1 MSAKLKIILS
11 IMGLT
16 VILIMATGFLSWKNF
31 ETSST
36 ISYKKQLGYKSQ
48 LIADTIGQK
57 INRYFDVLTLV
68 SNELSFTEDGQVD
81 TLRAVKT
88 LQSAMHSTNVINVY
102 FSLADGTSYSSKTN
116 GIIENFNA
124 KTKQREWFLKGMSG
138 QDKIITRPYLAT
150 TGDQVMSLAMPIYK
164 QGKIVGVV
172 ALNILVEDLSKFTQ
186 HLTTNNKIFVTRQ
199 DGFILAAQSS
209 SVVGKNIFNE
219 IPSFKNRDTSRE
231 ESFEYVYQ
239 NTEFL
244 ASAANIKELGW
255 SVWAWDKESSVN
267 QDSQD
272 NLTETLITSLTLLLI
287 CAGCVYYV
295 VEVLVYRPLGGEPS
309 EIEATVAK
317 VASGDFTAINQ
328 QQGKAIGINAAV
340 NDMVNELS
348 TTIDMIRSSS
358 NDLFKFAEGITT
370 AADSVNSSSASQMEQ
385 LEQTSTAMN
394 EMSVAVDEVAQNAH
408 RASEAAMQAAQEAQS
423 GNQTFDTVSISIVN
437 LSRGIEEV
445 SDVINTVGEKT
456 SSIGTVL
463 DVIKDI
469 ADQTNLLALNAAI
482 EAARAGEQG
491 RGFAVVAD
499 EVRNL
504 ANRTQQSTN
513 QIQEVIVS
521 LQHEANNSME
531 MMMTNREASD
541 LTMQNAKKA
550 QASLHEIS
558 NSITVIEDMNTQIA
572 TATEEQTLV
581 AGEINQSIV
590 DVNDKARE
598 THSLSASNQEK
609 ASELIALS
617 EKLTQAV
624 STFKL
629 NS

>member
-1 MSAKLKIILS
+1 MSAKLKIMLS

-16 VILIMATGFLSWKNF
+16 VMLIMTTSFLSWKNF
-31 ETSST
+31 EASST
-36 ISYKKQLGYKSQ
+36 IGYKKQLGYKSQ

-57 INRYFDVLTLV
+57 INRYFDILNVV
-68 SNELSFTEDGQVD
+68 SNELSFDERGQVD
-81 TLRAVKT
+81 ISRAITTLH
-88 LQSAMHSTNVINVY
+88 SAMSSTKVTNIY

-116 GIIENFNA
+116 GLIENFNA
-124 KTKQREWFLKGMSG
+124 KTKQREWFLKAMSG
-138 QDKIITRPYLAT
+138 EDKIITRPYLAS
-150 TGDQVMSLAMPIYK
+150 TGDQVMSLATPIYK
-164 QGKIVGVV
+164 QGKIVGVA
-172 ALNILVEDLSKFTQ
+172 ALNILVEDLTRFTEQ
-186 HLTTNNKIFVTRQ
+186 LTTNNKIFVTRE
-199 DGFILAAQSS
+199 DGFILAAQNASLI
-209 SVVGKNIFNE
+209 GRNIFNE
-219 IPSFKNRDTSRE
+219 IPAFANRDTTRE
-231 ESFEYVYQ
+231 ESFEYIYE

-244 ASAANIKELGW
+244 AAGAKINDLGW
-255 SVWAWDKESSVN
+255 SVWAWDKESNVN
-267 QDSQD
+267 QDSKD
-272 NLTETLITSLTLLLI
+272 NLTETLITSLTLLFI

-317 VASGDFTAINQ
+317 VASGDFTAIKQ

-348 TTIDMIRSSS
+348 TTIETIRNSS
-358 NDLFKFAEGITT
+358 NDLFTFAEGITN
-370 AADSVNSSSASQMEQ
+370 AADNVNASSASQMEQ

-423 GNQTFDTVSISIVN
+423 GNQTFDTVNHSIVS
-437 LSRGIEEV
+437 LSQGIQEV

-513 QIQEVIVS
+513 EIQEVITS
-521 LQHEANNSME
+521 LQHEANSSME
-531 MMMTNREASD
+531 MMQTNREASNV
-541 LTMQNAKKA
+541 TMENAKRA
-550 QASLHEIS
+550 QASLNEIS
-558 NSITVIEDMNTQIA
+558 SSITVIEDMNTQIA

-590 DVNDKARE
+590 DVNDKARQ

-624 STFKL
+624 SAFKL
-629 NS
+629 NR

>member
-16 VILIMATGFLSWKNF
+16 VILIMATSFLSWKNF

-186 HLTTNNKIFVTRQ
+186 HLTTNNKIFVTRE

-244 ASAANIKELGW
+244 ASAANIKDLGW

-531 MMMTNREASD
+531 MMLTNREASD

-629 NS
+629 NR

>member
-1 MSAKLKIILS
+1 MSAKLKIMLS

-16 VILIMATGFLSWKNF
+16 VMLIMTTSFLSWKNF
-31 ETSST
+31 EASST
-36 ISYKKQLGYKSQ
+36 IGYKKQLGYKSQ

-57 INRYFDVLTLV
+57 INRYFDILNVV
-68 SNELSFTEDGQVD
+68 SNELSFDERGQVD
-81 TLRAVKT
+81 ISRAITTLH
-88 LQSAMHSTNVINVY
+88 SAMSSTKVTNIY

-116 GIIENFNA
+116 GLIENFNA
-124 KTKQREWFLKGMSG
+124 KTKQREWFLKAMSG
-138 QDKIITRPYLAT
+138 EDKIITRPYLAS
-150 TGDQVMSLAMPIYK
+150 TGDQVMSLATPIYK
-164 QGKIVGVV
+164 QGKIVGVA
-172 ALNILVEDLSKFTQ
+172 ALNILVEDLTRFTEQ
-186 HLTTNNKIFVTRQ
+186 LTTNNKIFVTRE
-199 DGFILAAQSS
+199 DGFILAAQNASLI
-209 SVVGKNIFNE
+209 GRNIFNE
-219 IPSFKNRDTSRE
+219 IPAFANRDTTRE

-244 ASAANIKELGW
+244 AAGAKINDLGW
-255 SVWAWDKESSVN
+255 SVWAWDKETNVN
-267 QDSQD
+267 QDSKD

-317 VASGDFTAINQ
+317 VASGDFTAIKQ

-348 TTIDMIRSSS
+348 TTIETIRNSS
-358 NDLFKFAEGITT
+358 NDLFTFAEGITN
-370 AADSVNSSSASQMEQ
+370 AADNVNASSASQMEQ

-423 GNQTFDTVSISIVN
+423 GNQTFDTVNHSIVS
-437 LSRGIEEV
+437 LSQGIQEV

-513 QIQEVIVS
+513 EIQEVITS
-521 LQHEANNSME
+521 LQHEANSSME
-531 MMMTNREASD
+531 MMQMNREASNV
-541 LTMQNAKKA
+541 TMENAKQA
-550 QASLHEIS
+550 QASLNEIS
-558 NSITVIEDMNTQIA
+558 SSITIIEDMNTQIA

-590 DVNDKARE
+590 DVNDKARQ

-624 STFKL
+624 SAFKL
-629 NS
+629 NR

>member
-1 MSAKLKIILS
+1 MSAKLKIMLS

-16 VILIMATGFLSWKNF
+16 VMLIMTTSFLSWKNF
-31 ETSST
+31 EASST
-36 ISYKKQLGYKSQ
+36 IGYKKQLGYKSQ

-57 INRYFDVLTLV
+57 INRYFDILNVV
-68 SNELSFTEDGQVD
+68 SNELSFDERGQVD
-81 TLRAVKT
+81 ISRAITTLH
-88 LQSAMHSTNVINVY
+88 SAMSSTKVTNIY

-116 GIIENFNA
+116 GLIENFNA
-124 KTKQREWFLKGMSG
+124 KTKQREWFLKAMSG
-138 QDKIITRPYLAT
+138 EDKIITRPYLAS
-150 TGDQVMSLAMPIYK
+150 TGDQVMSLATPIYK
-164 QGKIVGVV
+164 QGKIVGVA
-172 ALNILVEDLSKFTQ
+172 ALNILVEDLTRFTKQ
-186 HLTTNNKIFVTRQ
+186 LTTNNKIFVTRE
-199 DGFILAAQSS
+199 DGFILAAQNASLI
-209 SVVGKNIFNE
+209 GRNIFNE
-219 IPSFKNRDTSRE
+219 IPAFANRDTTRE
-231 ESFEYVYQ
+231 ESFEYIYE

-244 ASAANIKELGW
+244 AAGAKINDLGW
-255 SVWAWDKESSVN
+255 SVWAWDKENNVN
-267 QDSQD
+267 QDSKD
-272 NLTETLITSLTLLLI
+272 NLTETLITSLTLLFI

-317 VASGDFTAINQ
+317 VASGDFTAIKQ
-328 QQGKAIGINAAV
+328 QQGKAMGINAAV

-348 TTIDMIRSSS
+348 TTIETIRNSS
-358 NDLFKFAEGITT
+358 NDLFTFAEGITN
-370 AADSVNSSSASQMEQ
+370 AADNVNASSASQMEQ

-423 GNQTFDTVSISIVN
+423 GNQTFDTVNHSIVS
-437 LSRGIEEV
+437 LSQGIQEV

-513 QIQEVIVS
+513 EIQEVITS
-521 LQHEANNSME
+521 LQHEANSSME
-531 MMMTNREASD
+531 MMQMNREASNV
-541 LTMQNAKKA
+541 TMENAKQA
-550 QASLHEIS
+550 QASLNEIS
-558 NSITVIEDMNTQIA
+558 SSITIIEDMNTQIA

-590 DVNDKARE
+590 DVNDKARQ

-629 NS
+629 NR

>member
-1 MSAKLKIILS
+1 M
-11 IMGLT
+11 
-16 VILIMATGFLSWKNF
+16 
-31 ETSST
+31 
-36 ISYKKQLGYKSQ
+36 
-48 LIADTIGQK
+48 
-57 INRYFDVLTLV
+57 
-68 SNELSFTEDGQVD
+68 
-81 TLRAVKT
+81 
-88 LQSAMHSTNVINVY
+88 
-102 FSLADGTSYSSKTN
+102 
-116 GIIENFNA
+116 
-124 KTKQREWFLKGMSG
+124 
-138 QDKIITRPYLAT
+138 
-150 TGDQVMSLAMPIYK
+150 
-164 QGKIVGVV
+164 
-172 ALNILVEDLSKFTQ
+172 
-186 HLTTNNKIFVTRQ
+186 
-199 DGFILAAQSS
+199 
-209 SVVGKNIFNE
+209 
-219 IPSFKNRDTSRE
+219 
-231 ESFEYVYQ
+231 
-239 NTEFL
+239 
-244 ASAANIKELGW
+244 
-255 SVWAWDKESSVN
+255 
-267 QDSQD
+267 
-272 NLTETLITSLTLLLI
+272 
-287 CAGCVYYV
+287 
-295 VEVLVYRPLGGEPS
+295 VYRPLGGEPS

-317 VASGDFTAINQ
+317 VASGDFTAIKQ

-348 TTIDMIRSSS
+348 TTIETIRNSS
-358 NDLFKFAEGITT
+358 NDLFTFAEGITN
-370 AADSVNSSSASQMEQ
+370 AADNVNASSASQMEQ

-423 GNQTFDTVSISIVN
+423 GNQTFDTVNHSIVS
-437 LSRGIEEV
+437 LSQGIQEV

-513 QIQEVIVS
+513 EIQEVITS
-521 LQHEANNSME
+521 LQHEANSSME
-531 MMMTNREASD
+531 MMQMNREASNV
-541 LTMQNAKKA
+541 TMENAKQA
-550 QASLHEIS
+550 QASLNEIS
-558 NSITVIEDMNTQIA
+558 SSITIIEDMNTQIA

-590 DVNDKARE
+590 DVNDKARQ

-629 NS
+629 NR

>member
-16 VILIMATGFLSWKNF
+16 VILIMATSFLSWKNF

-186 HLTTNNKIFVTRQ
+186 HLTTNNKIFVTRE

-244 ASAANIKELGW
+244 ASAANIKDLGW

-295 VEVLVYRPLGGEPS
+295 IEVLVYRPLGGEPS

-629 NS
+629 NR

>member
-1 MSAKLKIILS
+1 MSAKLKIMLS

-16 VILIMATGFLSWKNF
+16 VMLIMTTSFLSWKNF
-31 ETSST
+31 EASST
-36 ISYKKQLGYKSQ
+36 IGYKKQLGYKSQ

-57 INRYFDVLTLV
+57 INRYFDILNVV
-68 SNELSFTEDGQVD
+68 SNELSFDERGQVD
-81 TLRAVKT
+81 ISRAITTLH
-88 LQSAMHSTNVINVY
+88 SAMSSTKVTNIY

-116 GIIENFNA
+116 GLIENFNA
-124 KTKQREWFLKGMSG
+124 KTKQREWFLKAMSG
-138 QDKIITRPYLAT
+138 EDKIITRPYLAS
-150 TGDQVMSLAMPIYK
+150 TGDQVMSLATPIYK
-164 QGKIVGVV
+164 QGKIVGVA
-172 ALNILVEDLSKFTQ
+172 ALNILVEDLTRFTEQ
-186 HLTTNNKIFVTRQ
+186 LTTNNKIFVTRE
-199 DGFILAAQSS
+199 DGFILAAQNASLI
-209 SVVGKNIFNE
+209 GRNIFNE
-219 IPSFKNRDTSRE
+219 IPAFANRDTTRE
-231 ESFEYVYQ
+231 ESFEYIYE

-244 ASAANIKELGW
+244 AAGAKINDLGW
-255 SVWAWDKESSVN
+255 SVWAWDKECNVN
-267 QDSQD
+267 QDSKD
-272 NLTETLITSLTLLLI
+272 NLTETLITSLTLLFI

-317 VASGDFTAINQ
+317 VASGDFTAIKQ

-348 TTIDMIRSSS
+348 TTIETIRNSS
-358 NDLFKFAEGITT
+358 NDLFTFAEGITN
-370 AADSVNSSSASQMEQ
+370 AADNVNASSASQMEQ

-423 GNQTFDTVSISIVN
+423 GNQTFDTVNHSIVS
-437 LSRGIEEV
+437 LSQGIQEV

-513 QIQEVIVS
+513 EIQEVITS
-521 LQHEANNSME
+521 LQHEANSSME
-531 MMMTNREASD
+531 MMQMNREASNV
-541 LTMQNAKKA
+541 TMENAKQA
-550 QASLHEIS
+550 QASLNEIS
-558 NSITVIEDMNTQIA
+558 SSITIIEDMNTQIA

-590 DVNDKARE
+590 DVNDKARQ

-629 NS
+629 NR

>member
-1 MSAKLKIILS
+1 MSAKLKIMLS

-16 VILIMATGFLSWKNF
+16 VMLIMTTSFLSWKNF

-36 ISYKKQLGYKSQ
+36 IGYKKQLGYKSQ

-57 INRYFDVLTLV
+57 INRYFDILNVV
-68 SNELSFTEDGQVD
+68 SNELSFDERGQVD
-81 TLRAVKT
+81 TSRAITT
-88 LQSAMHSTNVINVY
+88 LHSAMSSTKVTNIY

-116 GIIENFNA
+116 GLIENFNA
-124 KTKQREWFLKGMSG
+124 KTKQREWFLKAMSG
-138 QDKIITRPYLAT
+138 EDKIITRPYLAS
-150 TGDQVMSLAMPIYK
+150 TGDQVMSLATPIYK
-164 QGKIVGVV
+164 QGKVVGVA
-172 ALNILVEDLSKFTQ
+172 ALNILVEDLTRFTEQ
-186 HLTTNNKIFVTRQ
+186 LTTNNKIFVTRE
-199 DGFILAAQSS
+199 DGFILAAQNASLI
-209 SVVGKNIFNE
+209 GRNIFNE
-219 IPSFKNRDTSRE
+219 IPAFANRDTTRE
-231 ESFEYVYQ
+231 ESFEYIYE

-244 ASAANIKELGW
+244 AAGAKINDLGW
-255 SVWAWDKESSVN
+255 SVWAWDKENNVN
-267 QDSQD
+267 QDSKD
-272 NLTETLITSLTLLLI
+272 NLTETLITSLTLLFI

-317 VASGDFTAINQ
+317 VASGDFTAIKQ

-348 TTIDMIRSSS
+348 TTIETIRNSS
-358 NDLFKFAEGITT
+358 NDLFTFAEGITN
-370 AADSVNSSSASQMEQ
+370 AADNVNASSASQMEQ

-423 GNQTFDTVSISIVN
+423 GNQTFDTVNHSIVS
-437 LSRGIEEV
+437 LSQGIQEV

-513 QIQEVIVS
+513 EIQEVITS
-521 LQHEANNSME
+521 LQHEANSSME
-531 MMMTNREASD
+531 MMQMNREASNV
-541 LTMQNAKKA
+541 TMENAKQA
-550 QASLHEIS
+550 QASLNEIS
-558 NSITVIEDMNTQIA
+558 SSITIIEDMNTQIA

-590 DVNDKARE
+590 DVNDKARQ

-624 STFKL
+624 SIFKL
-629 NS
+629 NR

>member
-1 MSAKLKIILS
+1 
-11 IMGLT
+11 
-16 VILIMATGFLSWKNF
+16 
-31 ETSST
+31 
-36 ISYKKQLGYKSQ
+36 
-48 LIADTIGQK
+48 
-57 INRYFDVLTLV
+57 
-68 SNELSFTEDGQVD
+68 
-81 TLRAVKT
+81 
-88 LQSAMHSTNVINVY
+88 
-102 FSLADGTSYSSKTN
+102 
-116 GIIENFNA
+116 
-124 KTKQREWFLKGMSG
+124 
-138 QDKIITRPYLAT
+138 
-150 TGDQVMSLAMPIYK
+150 
-164 QGKIVGVV
+164 
-172 ALNILVEDLSKFTQ
+172 
-186 HLTTNNKIFVTRQ
+186 
-199 DGFILAAQSS
+199 
-209 SVVGKNIFNE
+209 
-219 IPSFKNRDTSRE
+219 
-231 ESFEYVYQ
+231 
-239 NTEFL
+239 
-244 ASAANIKELGW
+244 
-255 SVWAWDKESSVN
+255 
-267 QDSQD
+267 
-272 NLTETLITSLTLLLI
+272 
-287 CAGCVYYV
+287 VYYV

-317 VASGDFTAINQ
+317 VASGDFTAIKQ

-348 TTIDMIRSSS
+348 TTIETIRNSS
-358 NDLFKFAEGITT
+358 NDLFTFAEGITN
-370 AADSVNSSSASQMEQ
+370 AADNVNASSASQMEQ

-423 GNQTFDTVSISIVN
+423 GNQTFDTVNHSIVS
-437 LSRGIEEV
+437 LSQGIQEV

-513 QIQEVIVS
+513 EIQEVITS
-521 LQHEANNSME
+521 LQHEANSSME
-531 MMMTNREASD
+531 MMQMNREASNV
-541 LTMQNAKKA
+541 TMENAKQA
-550 QASLHEIS
+550 QASLNEIS
-558 NSITVIEDMNTQIA
+558 SSITIIEDMNTQIA

-590 DVNDKARE
+590 DVNDKARQ

-629 NS
+629 NR

>member
-16 VILIMATGFLSWKNF
+16 VMLIMTTSFLSWKNF
-31 ETSST
+31 EASST
-36 ISYKKQLGYKSQ
+36 IGYKKQLGYKSQ

-57 INRYFDVLTLV
+57 INRYFDILNVV
-68 SNELSFTEDGQVD
+68 SNELSFDERGQVD
-81 TLRAVKT
+81 ISRAITTLH
-88 LQSAMHSTNVINVY
+88 SAMSSTKVTNIY

-116 GIIENFNA
+116 GQIENFNA
-124 KTKQREWFLKGMSG
+124 KTKQREWFLKAMSG
-138 QDKIITRPYLAT
+138 EDKIITRPYLAS
-150 TGDQVMSLAMPIYK
+150 TGDQVMSLATPIYK
-164 QGKIVGVV
+164 QGKIVGVA
-172 ALNILVEDLSKFTQ
+172 ALNILVEDLTRFTEQ
-186 HLTTNNKIFVTRQ
+186 LTTNNKIFVTRE
-199 DGFILAAQSS
+199 DGFILAAQNASLI
-209 SVVGKNIFNE
+209 GRNIFNE
-219 IPSFKNRDTSRE
+219 IPAFANRDTTRE
-231 ESFEYVYQ
+231 ESFEYIFE

-244 ASAANIKELGW
+244 AAGAKINDLGW
-255 SVWAWDKESSVN
+255 SVWAWDKENNVN
-267 QDSQD
+267 QDSKD
-272 NLTETLITSLTLLLI
+272 NLTETLITSLTLLFI

-317 VASGDFTAINQ
+317 VASGDFTAIKQ

-348 TTIDMIRSSS
+348 TTIETIRNSS
-358 NDLFKFAEGITT
+358 NDLFTFAEGITN
-370 AADSVNSSSASQMEQ
+370 AADNVNASSASQMEQ

-423 GNQTFDTVSISIVN
+423 GNQTFDTVNHSIVS
-437 LSRGIEEV
+437 LSQGIQEV

-513 QIQEVIVS
+513 EIQEVITS
-521 LQHEANNSME
+521 LQHEANSSME
-531 MMMTNREASD
+531 MMQMNREASNV
-541 LTMQNAKKA
+541 TMENAKQA
-550 QASLHEIS
+550 QASLNEIS
-558 NSITVIEDMNTQIA
+558 SSITIIEDMNTQIA

-590 DVNDKARE
+590 DVNDKARQ

-624 STFKL
+624 SIFKL
-629 NS
+629 NR

>member
-1 MSAKLKIILS
+1 MSAKLKIMLS

-16 VILIMATGFLSWKNF
+16 VMLIMTTSFLSWKNF
-31 ETSST
+31 EASST
-36 ISYKKQLGYKSQ
+36 IGYKKQLGYKSQ

-57 INRYFDVLTLV
+57 INRYFDILNVV
-68 SNELSFTEDGQVD
+68 SNELSFDERGQVD
-81 TLRAVKT
+81 ISRAITTLH
-88 LQSAMHSTNVINVY
+88 SAMSSTKVTNIY

-116 GIIENFNA
+116 GLIENFNA
-124 KTKQREWFLKGMSG
+124 KTKQREWFLKAMSG
-138 QDKIITRPYLAT
+138 EDKIITRPYLAS
-150 TGDQVMSLAMPIYK
+150 TGDQVMSLATPIYK
-164 QGKIVGVV
+164 QGKIVGVA
-172 ALNILVEDLSKFTQ
+172 ALNILVEDLTRFTEQ
-186 HLTTNNKIFVTRQ
+186 LTTNNKIFVTRE
-199 DGFILAAQSS
+199 DGFILAAQNASLI
-209 SVVGKNIFNE
+209 GRNIFNE
-219 IPSFKNRDTSRE
+219 IPAFANRDTTRE
-231 ESFEYVYQ
+231 ESFEYIYE

-244 ASAANIKELGW
+244 AAGAKINDLGW
-255 SVWAWDKESSVN
+255 SVWAWDKESNVN
-267 QDSQD
+267 QDSND
-272 NLTETLITSLTLLLI
+272 NLQETLFTSLLLLLI

-317 VASGDFTAINQ
+317 VASGDFTAIKQ
-328 QQGKAIGINAAV
+328 QQGKAIGINSAV

-348 TTIDMIRSSS
+348 TTIETIRNSS
-358 NDLFKFAEGITT
+358 NDLFTFAEGITN
-370 AADSVNSSSASQMEQ
+370 AADNVNASSASQMEQ

-423 GNQTFDTVSISIVN
+423 GNQTFDTVNHSIVS
-437 LSRGIEEV
+437 LSQGIQEV

-513 QIQEVIVS
+513 EIQEVITS
-521 LQHEANNSME
+521 LQHEANSSME
-531 MMMTNREASD
+531 MMQMNREASNV
-541 LTMQNAKKA
+541 TMENAKQA
-550 QASLHEIS
+550 QASLNEIS
-558 NSITVIEDMNTQIA
+558 SSITIIEDMNTQIA

-590 DVNDKARE
+590 DVNDKARQ

-629 NS
+629 NR

>member
-16 VILIMATGFLSWKNF
+16 VMLIMTTSFFSWKNF
-31 ETSST
+31 ENSST
-36 ISYKKQLGYKSQ
+36 VSYKKQLGYKSQ
-48 LIADTIGQK
+48 LIADTIEQK
-57 INRYFDVLTLV
+57 INRYFDVLELV
-68 SNELSFTEDGQVD
+68 SNELPFKENGEVD
-81 TLRAVKT
+81 ASSAIKI
-88 LQSAMHSTNVINVY
+88 LQHALKVTNSINVY
-102 FSLADGTSYSSKTN
+102 FAVEDGTSYSATTN
-116 GIIENFNA
+116 GMIKNFNA
-124 KTKQREWFLKGMSG
+124 KTKQREWFLEGMSG
-138 QDKIITRPYLAT
+138 KDKTITRPYTST
-150 TGDQVMSLAMPIYK
+150 TGGQVMSLAKPIYK
-164 QGKIVGVV
+164 HGKIVGVV
-172 ALNILVEDLSKFTQ
+172 SLNVSVEELSKFTKQ
-186 HLTTNNKIFVTRQ
+186 LTKNNKIFVARE
-199 DGFILAAQSS
+199 DGFILGAQNSS
-209 SVVGKNIFNE
+209 LIGKNIFNE
-219 IPSFKNRDTSRE
+219 IPAFRNSDTSKE

-244 ASAANIKELGW
+244 ASGAKISDLGW
-255 SVWAWDKESSVN
+255 SVWAWDKESNVN
-267 QDSQD
+267 QDSND
-272 NLTETLITSLTLLLI
+272 NLTETLITSFILLLI

-295 VEVLVYRPLGGEPS
+295 VEVLVYRPIGGEPS

-317 VASGDFTAINQ
+317 VASGDFTAIKQ
-328 QQGKAIGINAAV
+328 KQGNVVGINAAV
-340 NDMVNELS
+340 TDMVTELSATIETIRNSSNELF
-348 TTIDMIRSSS
+348 T
-358 NDLFKFAEGITT
+358 FAEGITNT
-370 AADSVNSSSASQMEQ
+370 ADSVSASSSSQMEQ

-408 RASEAAMQAAQEAQS
+408 RASEAAMQAAQETQS
-423 GNQTFDTVSISIVN
+423 GNQTFDTVNHSIVN
-437 LSRGIEEV
+437 LSQGIQEV

-513 QIQEVIVS
+513 EIQDVITS
-521 LQHEANNSME
+521 LQQEANSSME
-531 MMMTNREASD
+531 MMQTNREASD
-541 LTMQNAKKA
+541 ITMENAKRA
-550 QASLHEIS
+550 QASLNEIS
-558 NSITVIEDMNTQIA
+558 NSITIIEDMNTQIA

-598 THSLSASNQEK
+598 THSLSSSNQEK
-609 ASELIALS
+609 AAELIALS
-617 EKLTQAV
+617 EKLTKAV

>member
-1 MSAKLKIILS
+1 MSAKLKIMLS

-16 VILIMATGFLSWKNF
+16 VMLIMTTSFLSWKNF
-31 ETSST
+31 EASST
-36 ISYKKQLGYKSQ
+36 KGYKKQLGYKSQ

-57 INRYFDVLTLV
+57 INRYFDILNVV
-68 SNELSFTEDGQVD
+68 SNELSFDERGQVD
-81 TLRAVKT
+81 ISRAITTLH
-88 LQSAMHSTNVINVY
+88 SAMSSTKVTNIY

-116 GIIENFNA
+116 GLIKNFNA
-124 KTKQREWFLKGMSG
+124 KTKQREWFLKAMSG
-138 QDKIITRPYLAT
+138 EDKIITRPYLAS
-150 TGDQVMSLAMPIYK
+150 TGDQVMSLATPIYK
-164 QGKIVGVV
+164 QGKIVGVA
-172 ALNILVEDLSKFTQ
+172 ALNILVEDLTRFTEQ
-186 HLTTNNKIFVTRQ
+186 LTTNNKIFVTRE
-199 DGFILAAQSS
+199 DGFILAAQNASLI
-209 SVVGKNIFNE
+209 GRNIFNE
-219 IPSFKNRDTSRE
+219 IPAYGDSDTTRE
-231 ESFEYVYQ
+231 ESFEYIYK

-244 ASAANIKELGW
+244 AAGAKINDLGW
-255 SVWAWDKESSVN
+255 GVWAWDKESNVN
-267 QDSQD
+267 QDSKD
-272 NLTETLITSLTLLLI
+272 NLTETLITSVTLLFI

-317 VASGDFTAINQ
+317 VASGDFTAIKQ

-348 TTIDMIRSSS
+348 TTIETIRNSS
-358 NDLFKFAEGITT
+358 NDLFTFAEGITN
-370 AADSVNSSSASQMEQ
+370 AADNVNASSASQMEQ

-423 GNQTFDTVSISIVN
+423 GNQTFDTVNHSIVS
-437 LSRGIEEV
+437 LSQGIQEV

-513 QIQEVIVS
+513 EIQEVITS
-521 LQHEANNSME
+521 LQHEANSSME
-531 MMMTNREASD
+531 MMQMNREASNV
-541 LTMQNAKKA
+541 TMENAKQA
-550 QASLHEIS
+550 QASLNEIS
-558 NSITVIEDMNTQIA
+558 SSITIIEDMNTQIA

-590 DVNDKARE
+590 DVNDKARQ

-629 NS
+629 NR

>member
-1 MSAKLKIILS
+1 MSAKLKIMLS

-16 VILIMATGFLSWKNF
+16 VMLIMTTSFLSWKNF

-36 ISYKKQLGYKSQ
+36 IGYKKQLGYKSQ

-57 INRYFDVLTLV
+57 INRYFDILNVV
-68 SNELSFTEDGQVD
+68 SNELSFDERGQVD
-81 TLRAVKT
+81 TSRAITT
-88 LQSAMHSTNVINVY
+88 LHSAMSSTKVTNIY

-116 GIIENFNA
+116 GLIENFNA
-124 KTKQREWFLKGMSG
+124 KTKQREWFLKAMSG
-138 QDKIITRPYLAT
+138 EDKIITRPYLAS
-150 TGDQVMSLAMPIYK
+150 TGDQVMSLATPIYK
-164 QGKIVGVV
+164 QGKIVGVA
-172 ALNILVEDLSKFTQ
+172 ALNILVEDLTRFTEQ
-186 HLTTNNKIFVTRQ
+186 LTTNNKIFVTRE
-199 DGFILAAQSS
+199 DGFILAAQNASLI
-209 SVVGKNIFNE
+209 GRNIFNE
-219 IPSFKNRDTSRE
+219 IPAFANRDTTRE
-231 ESFEYVYQ
+231 ESFEYIYE

-244 ASAANIKELGW
+244 AAGAKINDLGW
-255 SVWAWDKESSVN
+255 SVWAWDKESNVN
-267 QDSQD
+267 QDSKD
-272 NLTETLITSLTLLLI
+272 NLTETLITSLTLLFI

-317 VASGDFTAINQ
+317 VASGDFTAIKQ

-348 TTIDMIRSSS
+348 TTIETIRNSS
-358 NDLFKFAEGITT
+358 NDLFTFAEGITN
-370 AADSVNSSSASQMEQ
+370 AADNVNASSASQMEQ

-423 GNQTFDTVSISIVN
+423 GNQTFDTVNHSIVS
-437 LSRGIEEV
+437 LSQGIQEV

-513 QIQEVIVS
+513 EIQEVITS
-521 LQHEANNSME
+521 LQHEANSSME
-531 MMMTNREASD
+531 MMQMNRDASNV
-541 LTMQNAKKA
+541 TMENAKQA
-550 QASLHEIS
+550 QASLNEIS
-558 NSITVIEDMNTQIA
+558 SSITIIEDMNTQIA

-590 DVNDKARE
+590 DVNDKARQ

-629 NS
+629 NR

>member
-1 MSAKLKIILS
+1 MSAKLKIMLS

-16 VILIMATGFLSWKNF
+16 VMLIMTTSFLSWKNF

-36 ISYKKQLGYKSQ
+36 VSYKKQLGYKSQ

-57 INRYFDVLTLV
+57 INRYFDILNVV
-68 SNELSFTEDGQVD
+68 SNELSFDERGQVD
-81 TLRAVKT
+81 TSRAITT
-88 LQSAMHSTNVINVY
+88 LHSAMSSTKVTNIY

-124 KTKQREWFLKGMSG
+124 KTKQREWFLKAMSG
-138 QDKIITRPYLAT
+138 EDKIITRPYLAS
-150 TGDQVMSLAMPIYK
+150 TGDQVMSLATPIYK

-172 ALNILVEDLSKFTQ
+172 ALNILVEDLTRFTE
-186 HLTTNNKIFVTRQ
+186 HLTTNNKIFVTRE
-199 DGFILAAQSS
+199 DGFILAAQNASLI
-209 SVVGKNIFNE
+209 GRNIFNE
-219 IPSFKNRDTSRE
+219 IPAFANRDTTRE

-244 ASAANIKELGW
+244 AAGAKINDLGW
-255 SVWAWDKESSVN
+255 SVWAWDKETTVN
-267 QDSQD
+267 QDSKD
-272 NLTETLITSLTLLLI
+272 NLTQTLITSLTLLLI

-317 VASGDFTAINQ
+317 VASGDFTAIKQ

-348 TTIDMIRSSS
+348 TTIETIRNSS
-358 NDLFKFAEGITT
+358 NDLFIFAEGITN
-370 AADSVNSSSASQMEQ
+370 AADSVNASSASQMEQ

-423 GNQTFDTVSISIVN
+423 GNQTFDTVNHSIVS
-437 LSRGIEEV
+437 LSQGIQEV

-513 QIQEVIVS
+513 EIQEVITS
-521 LQHEANNSME
+521 LQHEANSSME
-531 MMMTNREASD
+531 MMQMNREASNV
-541 LTMQNAKKA
+541 TMENAKQA
-550 QASLHEIS
+550 QASLNEIS
-558 NSITVIEDMNTQIA
+558 SSITIIEDMNTQIA

-598 THSLSASNQEK
+598 THNLSASNQEK

-629 NS
+629 NR

>member
-16 VILIMATGFLSWKNF
+16 VILIMATSFLSWKNF

-186 HLTTNNKIFVTRQ
+186 HLTTNNKIFVTRE

-244 ASAANIKELGW
+244 ASAANIKDLGW

-531 MMMTNREASD
+531 MMLTNREASD

>member
-1 MSAKLKIILS
+1 MSAKLKIMLS

-16 VILIMATGFLSWKNF
+16 VMLIMTTSFLSWKNF
-31 ETSST
+31 EASST
-36 ISYKKQLGYKSQ
+36 IGYKKQLGYKSQ

-57 INRYFDVLTLV
+57 INRYFDILNVV
-68 SNELSFTEDGQVD
+68 SNELSFDERGQVD
-81 TLRAVKT
+81 ISRAITTLH
-88 LQSAMHSTNVINVY
+88 SAMSSTKVTNIY

-116 GIIENFNA
+116 GLIENFNA
-124 KTKQREWFLKGMSG
+124 KTKQREWFLKAMSG
-138 QDKIITRPYLAT
+138 EDKIITRPYLAS
-150 TGDQVMSLAMPIYK
+150 TGDQVMSLATPIYK
-164 QGKIVGVV
+164 QGKIVGVA
-172 ALNILVEDLSKFTQ
+172 ALNILVEDLTRFTEQ
-186 HLTTNNKIFVTRQ
+186 LTTNNKIFVTRE
-199 DGFILAAQSS
+199 DGFILAAQNASLI
-209 SVVGKNIFNE
+209 GRNIFNE
-219 IPSFKNRDTSRE
+219 IPAFANRDTTRE
-231 ESFEYVYQ
+231 ESFEYIYE

-244 ASAANIKELGW
+244 AAGAKINDLGW
-255 SVWAWDKESSVN
+255 SVWAWDKESNVN
-267 QDSQD
+267 QDSKD
-272 NLTETLITSLTLLLI
+272 NLTETLITSLTLLFI

-317 VASGDFTAINQ
+317 VASGDFTAIKQ

-348 TTIDMIRSSS
+348 TTIETIRNSS
-358 NDLFKFAEGITT
+358 NDLFTFAEGITN
-370 AADSVNSSSASQMEQ
+370 AADNVNASSASQMEQ

-423 GNQTFDTVSISIVN
+423 GNQTFDTVNHSIVS
-437 LSRGIEEV
+437 LSQGIQEV

-513 QIQEVIVS
+513 EIQEVITS
-521 LQHEANNSME
+521 LQHEANSSME
-531 MMMTNREASD
+531 MMQMNREASNV
-541 LTMQNAKKA
+541 TMENAKQA
-550 QASLHEIS
+550 QASLNEIS
-558 NSITVIEDMNTQIA
+558 SSITIIEDMNTQIA

-581 AGEINQSIV
+581 TGEINQSIV
-590 DVNDKARE
+590 DVNDKARQ

-629 NS
+629 NR

>member
-16 VILIMATGFLSWKNF
+16 VILIMATSFLSWKNF

-186 HLTTNNKIFVTRQ
+186 HLTTNNKIFVTRE

-244 ASAANIKELGW
+244 ASAANIKDLGW

-469 ADQTNLLALNAAI
+469 TDQTNLLALNAAI

>member
-1 MSAKLKIILS
+1 
-11 IMGLT
+11 
-16 VILIMATGFLSWKNF
+16 
-31 ETSST
+31 
-36 ISYKKQLGYKSQ
+36 
-48 LIADTIGQK
+48 
-57 INRYFDVLTLV
+57 
-68 SNELSFTEDGQVD
+68 
-81 TLRAVKT
+81 
-88 LQSAMHSTNVINVY
+88 
-102 FSLADGTSYSSKTN
+102 
-116 GIIENFNA
+116 
-124 KTKQREWFLKGMSG
+124 MSG
-138 QDKIITRPYLAT
+138 QEKIITRPYQAT
-150 TGDQVMSLAMPIYK
+150 TGDQVMSLATPIYK

-172 ALNILVEDLSKFTQ
+172 ALNILVEELSKFTEQ
-186 HLTTNNKIFVTRQ
+186 LTMHNKVFVTRE
-199 DGFILAAQSS
+199 DGFILGAQNASLI
-209 SVVGKNIFNE
+209 GKNIFNE
-219 IPSFKNRDTSRE
+219 IPAFKNSDTSKE
-231 ESFEYVYQ
+231 ESFEYSYK
-239 NTEFL
+239 NIEFL
-244 ASAANIKELGW
+244 ASGAKINDLGW
-255 SVWAWDKESSVN
+255 SVWAWDRESNVN
-267 QDSQD
+267 QDSND
-272 NLTETLITSLTLLLI
+272 NLQETLFTSLLLLLI

-295 VEVLVYRPLGGEPS
+295 VEVLVYRPIGGEPS

-317 VASGDFTAINQ
+317 VASGDFTAIKQ
-328 QQGKAIGINAAV
+328 EQSKAIGINAAV

-348 TTIDMIRSSS
+348 TTIETIRNSS
-358 NDLFKFAEGITT
+358 NDLFTFAEGITN
-370 AADSVNSSSASQMEQ
+370 AADSVNSSSTSQMEQ

-423 GNQTFDTVSISIVN
+423 SNQTFDTVNHSIVS
-437 LSRGIEEV
+437 LSQGIQEV
-445 SDVINTVGEKT
+445 SDVINNVGEKT
-456 SSIGTVL
+456 SSIGSVL

-513 QIQEVIVS
+513 EIQEVITS
-521 LQHEANNSME
+521 LQHEANSSME
-531 MMMTNREASD
+531 MMQMNREASNV
-541 LTMQNAKKA
+541 TMENAKRA
-550 QASLHEIS
+550 QASLNEIS
-558 NSITVIEDMNTQIA
+558 SSITVIEDMNTQIA

-598 THSLSASNQEK
+598 TQNLSASNQEK

-629 NS
+629 NR

>member
-1 MSAKLKIILS
+1 MSAKIKIMLS

-16 VILIMATGFLSWKNF
+16 VMLIMTTSFLSWKNF

-36 ISYKKQLGYKSQ
+36 IGYKKQLGYKSQ

-57 INRYFDVLTLV
+57 INRYFDILNVV
-68 SNELSFTEDGQVD
+68 SNELSFDERGQVD
-81 TLRAVKT
+81 TSRAITT
-88 LQSAMHSTNVINVY
+88 LHSAMSSTKVTNIY

-116 GIIENFNA
+116 GLIENFNA
-124 KTKQREWFLKGMSG
+124 KTKQREWFLKAMSG
-138 QDKIITRPYLAT
+138 EDKIITRPYLAS
-150 TGDQVMSLAMPIYK
+150 TGDQVMSLATPIYK
-164 QGKIVGVV
+164 QGKIVGVA
-172 ALNILVEDLSKFTQ
+172 ALNILVEDLTRFTEQ
-186 HLTTNNKIFVTRQ
+186 LTTNNKIFVTRE
-199 DGFILAAQSS
+199 DGFILAAQNASLI
-209 SVVGKNIFNE
+209 GRNIFNE
-219 IPSFKNRDTSRE
+219 IPAFANRDTTRE
-231 ESFEYVYQ
+231 ESFEYIYE

-244 ASAANIKELGW
+244 AAGAKINDLGW
-255 SVWAWDKESSVN
+255 SVWAWDKENNVN
-267 QDSQD
+267 QDSKD
-272 NLTETLITSLTLLLI
+272 NLTETLITSLTLLFI

-317 VASGDFTAINQ
+317 VASGDFTAIKQ

-348 TTIDMIRSSS
+348 TTIETIRNSS
-358 NDLFKFAEGITT
+358 NDLFTFAEGITN
-370 AADSVNSSSASQMEQ
+370 AADNVNASSASQMEQ

-423 GNQTFDTVSISIVN
+423 GNQTFDTVNHSIVS
-437 LSRGIEEV
+437 LSQGIQEV

-513 QIQEVIVS
+513 EIQEVITS
-521 LQHEANNSME
+521 LQHEANSSME
-531 MMMTNREASD
+531 MMQMNREASNV
-541 LTMQNAKKA
+541 TMENAKQA
-550 QASLHEIS
+550 QASLNEIS
-558 NSITVIEDMNTQIA
+558 SSITIIEDMNTQIA

-590 DVNDKARE
+590 DVNDKARQ

-629 NS
+629 NR

>member
-1 MSAKLKIILS
+1 
-11 IMGLT
+11 
-16 VILIMATGFLSWKNF
+16 
-31 ETSST
+31 
-36 ISYKKQLGYKSQ
+36 
-48 LIADTIGQK
+48 
-57 INRYFDVLTLV
+57 
-68 SNELSFTEDGQVD
+68 
-81 TLRAVKT
+81 
-88 LQSAMHSTNVINVY
+88 
-102 FSLADGTSYSSKTN
+102 
-116 GIIENFNA
+116 
-124 KTKQREWFLKGMSG
+124 
-138 QDKIITRPYLAT
+138 
-150 TGDQVMSLAMPIYK
+150 
-164 QGKIVGVV
+164 
-172 ALNILVEDLSKFTQ
+172 
-186 HLTTNNKIFVTRQ
+186 
-199 DGFILAAQSS
+199 FILAAQNASLI
-209 SVVGKNIFNE
+209 GRNIFNE
-219 IPSFKNRDTSRE
+219 IPAFANRDTTRE

-244 ASAANIKELGW
+244 AAGAKINDLGW
-255 SVWAWDKESSVN
+255 SVWAWDKETTVN
-267 QDSQD
+267 QDSKD
-272 NLTETLITSLTLLLI
+272 NLTQTLITSLTLLLI

-317 VASGDFTAINQ
+317 VASGDFTAIKQ

-348 TTIDMIRSSS
+348 TTIETIRNSS
-358 NDLFKFAEGITT
+358 NDLFIFAEGITN
-370 AADSVNSSSASQMEQ
+370 AADSVNASSASQMEQ

-423 GNQTFDTVSISIVN
+423 GNQTFDTVNHSIVS
-437 LSRGIEEV
+437 LSQGIQEV

-513 QIQEVIVS
+513 EIQEVITS
-521 LQHEANNSME
+521 LQHEANSSME
-531 MMMTNREASD
+531 MMQMNREASNV
-541 LTMQNAKKA
+541 TMENAKQA
-550 QASLHEIS
+550 QASLNEIS
-558 NSITVIEDMNTQIA
+558 SSITIIEDMNTQIA

-598 THSLSASNQEK
+598 THNLSASNQEK

-629 NS
+629 NR

>member
-1 MSAKLKIILS
+1 MSAKIKIMLS

-16 VILIMATGFLSWKNF
+16 VMLIMTTSFLSWKNF

-48 LIADTIGQK
+48 LIADTIGQN

-81 TLRAVKT
+81 TSRAIKT
-88 LQSAMHSTNVINVY
+88 LHNALNITKSVNVY
-102 FSLADGTSYSSKTN
+102 FAVADGTSYSSATN

-150 TGDQVMSLAMPIYK
+150 TGDQVMSLAIPIHK

-172 ALNILVEDLSKFTQ
+172 ALNILVEDLSKFTEQ
-186 HLTTNNKIFVTRQ
+186 LTMNNKIFVTRE
-199 DGFILAAQSS
+199 DGFILGAQNASL
-209 SVVGKNIFNE
+209 VGKNIFNE
-219 IPSFKNRDTSRE
+219 IPAFKNSDTSKE
-231 ESFEYVYQ
+231 ESFEYNYK
-239 NTEFL
+239 NTKFL
-244 ASAANIKELGW
+244 ASGANINDLGW
-255 SVWAWDKESSVN
+255 TVWAWDKESNVN
-267 QDSQD
+267 QDSND
-272 NLTETLITSLTLLLI
+272 NLQETLFTSLVLLLI

-295 VEVLVYRPLGGEPS
+295 VEVLVYRPIGGEPS

-348 TTIDMIRSSS
+348 TTIDMIRGTS

-423 GNQTFDTVSISIVN
+423 GNQTFDTVNHSIVS
-437 LSRGIEEV
+437 LSKGIEEV

-513 QIQEVIVS
+513 EIQEVIVS

-531 MMMTNREASD
+531 MMLTNREASD

-550 QASLHEIS
+550 QTSLHEIS

-629 NS
+629 NR

>member
-1 MSAKLKIILS
+1 MSAKLKIMLS

-16 VILIMATGFLSWKNF
+16 VMLIMTTSFLSWKNF
-31 ETSST
+31 EASST
-36 ISYKKQLGYKSQ
+36 IGYKKQLGYKSQ

-57 INRYFDVLTLV
+57 INRYFDILNVV
-68 SNELSFTEDGQVD
+68 SNELSFDERGQVD
-81 TLRAVKT
+81 ISRAITTLH
-88 LQSAMHSTNVINVY
+88 SAMSSTKVTNIY

-116 GIIENFNA
+116 GLIENFNA
-124 KTKQREWFLKGMSG
+124 KTKQREWFLKAMSG
-138 QDKIITRPYLAT
+138 EDKIITRPYLAS
-150 TGDQVMSLAMPIYK
+150 TGDQVMSLATPIYK
-164 QGKIVGVV
+164 QGKIVGVA
-172 ALNILVEDLSKFTQ
+172 ALNILVEDLTRFTEQ
-186 HLTTNNKIFVTRQ
+186 LTTNNKIFVTRE
-199 DGFILAAQSS
+199 DGFILAAQNASLI
-209 SVVGKNIFNE
+209 GRNIFNE
-219 IPSFKNRDTSRE
+219 IPAFANRDTTRE
-231 ESFEYVYQ
+231 ESFEYIYE

-244 ASAANIKELGW
+244 AAGAKINDLGW
-255 SVWAWDKESSVN
+255 SVWAWDKESNVN
-267 QDSQD
+267 QDSKD
-272 NLTETLITSLTLLLI
+272 NLTETLITSLMLLFI

-317 VASGDFTAINQ
+317 VASGDFTAIKQ

-348 TTIDMIRSSS
+348 TTIETIRNSS
-358 NDLFKFAEGITT
+358 NDLFTFAEGITN
-370 AADSVNSSSASQMEQ
+370 AADNVNASSASQMEQ

-423 GNQTFDTVSISIVN
+423 GNQTFDTVNHSIVS
-437 LSRGIEEV
+437 LSQGIQEV

-513 QIQEVIVS
+513 EIQEVITS
-521 LQHEANNSME
+521 LQHEANSSME
-531 MMMTNREASD
+531 MMQMNREASNV
-541 LTMQNAKKA
+541 TMENAKQA
-550 QASLHEIS
+550 QASLNEIS
-558 NSITVIEDMNTQIA
+558 SSITIIEDMNTQIA

-590 DVNDKARE
+590 DVNDKARQ

-629 NS
+629 NR

>member
-1 MSAKLKIILS
+1 MSAKLKIMLS

-16 VILIMATGFLSWKNF
+16 VMLIMTTSFLSWKNF
-31 ETSST
+31 EASST
-36 ISYKKQLGYKSQ
+36 IGYKKQLGYKSQ

-57 INRYFDVLTLV
+57 INRYFDILNVV
-68 SNELSFTEDGQVD
+68 SNELSFDERGQVD
-81 TLRAVKT
+81 ISRAITTLH
-88 LQSAMHSTNVINVY
+88 SAMSSTKVTNIY

-116 GIIENFNA
+116 GLIENFNA
-124 KTKQREWFLKGMSG
+124 KTKQREWFLKAMSG
-138 QDKIITRPYLAT
+138 EDKIITRPYLAS
-150 TGDQVMSLAMPIYK
+150 TGDQVMSLATPIYK
-164 QGKIVGVV
+164 QGKIVGVA
-172 ALNILVEDLSKFTQ
+172 ALNILVEDLTRFTEQ
-186 HLTTNNKIFVTRQ
+186 LTTNNKIFVTRE
-199 DGFILAAQSS
+199 DGFILAAQNASLI
-209 SVVGKNIFNE
+209 GRNIFNE
-219 IPSFKNRDTSRE
+219 IPAFANKDTTRE
-231 ESFEYVYQ
+231 ESFEYIYE

-244 ASAANIKELGW
+244 AAGAKINDLGW
-255 SVWAWDKESSVN
+255 SVWAWDKESNVN
-267 QDSQD
+267 QDSKD
-272 NLTETLITSLTLLLI
+272 NLTETLITSLTLLFI

-317 VASGDFTAINQ
+317 VASGDFTAIKQ

-348 TTIDMIRSSS
+348 TTIETIRNSS
-358 NDLFKFAEGITT
+358 NDLFTFAEGITN
-370 AADSVNSSSASQMEQ
+370 AADNVNASSASQMEQ

-423 GNQTFDTVSISIVN
+423 GNQTFDTVNHSIVS
-437 LSRGIEEV
+437 LSQGIQEV

-513 QIQEVIVS
+513 EIQEVITS
-521 LQHEANNSME
+521 LQHEANSSME
-531 MMMTNREASD
+531 MMQMNREASNV
-541 LTMQNAKKA
+541 TMENAKQA
-550 QASLHEIS
+550 QASLNEIS
-558 NSITVIEDMNTQIA
+558 SSITIIEDMNTQIA

-590 DVNDKARE
+590 DVNDKARQ

-629 NS
+629 NR

>member
-1 MSAKLKIILS
+1 MSAKLKIMLS

-16 VILIMATGFLSWKNF
+16 VMLIMTTSFLSWKNF
-31 ETSST
+31 EASST
-36 ISYKKQLGYKSQ
+36 IGYKKQLGYKSQ

-57 INRYFDVLTLV
+57 INRYFDILNVV
-68 SNELSFTEDGQVD
+68 SNELSFDERGQVD
-81 TLRAVKT
+81 ISRAITTLH
-88 LQSAMHSTNVINVY
+88 SAMSSTKVTNIY

-116 GIIENFNA
+116 GLIENFNA
-124 KTKQREWFLKGMSG
+124 KTKQREWFLKAMSG
-138 QDKIITRPYLAT
+138 EDKIITRPYLAS
-150 TGDQVMSLAMPIYK
+150 TGDQVMSLATPIYK
-164 QGKIVGVV
+164 QGKIVGVA
-172 ALNILVEDLSKFTQ
+172 ALNILVEDLTRFTEQ
-186 HLTTNNKIFVTRQ
+186 LTTDNKIFVTRK
-199 DGFILAAQSS
+199 DGFILGAQNASLI
-209 SVVGKNIFNE
+209 GKNIFNE
-219 IPSFKNRDTSRE
+219 IPAFKNSDPSKE
-231 ESFEYVYQ
+231 ESFEYTYK
-239 NTEFL
+239 NIEFL
-244 ASAANIKELGW
+244 ASGAKINDLGW
-255 SVWAWDKESSVN
+255 SVWAWDKESNVN
-267 QDSQD
+267 QDSND
-272 NLTETLITSLTLLLI
+272 NLQETLFTSLLLLLI

-317 VASGDFTAINQ
+317 VASGDFTAIKQ

-348 TTIDMIRSSS
+348 TTIETIRNSS
-358 NDLFKFAEGITT
+358 NDLFTFAEGITN
-370 AADSVNSSSASQMEQ
+370 AADNVNASSASQMEQ

-423 GNQTFDTVSISIVN
+423 GNQTFDTVNHSIVS
-437 LSRGIEEV
+437 LSQGIQEV

-513 QIQEVIVS
+513 EIQEVITS
-521 LQHEANNSME
+521 LQHEANSSME
-531 MMMTNREASD
+531 MMQMNREASNV
-541 LTMQNAKKA
+541 TMENAKQA
-550 QASLHEIS
+550 QASLNEIS
-558 NSITVIEDMNTQIA
+558 SSITIIEDMNTQIA

-590 DVNDKARE
+590 DVNDKARQ

-629 NS
+629 NR

>member
-1 MSAKLKIILS
+1 MSAKLKIMLS

-16 VILIMATGFLSWKNF
+16 VMLIMTTSFLSWKNF
-31 ETSST
+31 EASST
-36 ISYKKQLGYKSQ
+36 IGYKKQLGYKSQ

-57 INRYFDVLTLV
+57 INRYFDILNVV
-68 SNELSFTEDGQVD
+68 SNELSFDERGQVD
-81 TLRAVKT
+81 ISRAITTLH
-88 LQSAMHSTNVINVY
+88 SAMSSTKVTNIY

-116 GIIENFNA
+116 GLIENFNA
-124 KTKQREWFLKGMSG
+124 KTKQREWFLKAMSG
-138 QDKIITRPYLAT
+138 EDKIITRPYLAS
-150 TGDQVMSLAMPIYK
+150 TGDQVMSLATPIYK
-164 QGKIVGVV
+164 QGKIVGVA
-172 ALNILVEDLSKFTQ
+172 ALNILVEDLTRFTEQ
-186 HLTTNNKIFVTRQ
+186 LTTNNKIFVTRE
-199 DGFILAAQSS
+199 DGFILAAQNASLI
-209 SVVGKNIFNE
+209 GRNIFNE
-219 IPSFKNRDTSRE
+219 IPAFANRDTTRE
-231 ESFEYVYQ
+231 ESFEYIYE

-244 ASAANIKELGW
+244 AAGAKINDLGW
-255 SVWAWDKESSVN
+255 SVWAWDKESNVN
-267 QDSQD
+267 QDSKD
-272 NLTETLITSLTLLLI
+272 NLTETLITSLTLLFI

-317 VASGDFTAINQ
+317 VASGDFTAIKQ

-348 TTIDMIRSSS
+348 TTIETIRNSS
-358 NDLFKFAEGITT
+358 NDLFTFAEGITN
-370 AADSVNSSSASQMEQ
+370 AADNVNASSASQMEQ

-423 GNQTFDTVSISIVN
+423 GNQTFDTVNHSIVS
-437 LSRGIEEV
+437 LSQGIQEV

-513 QIQEVIVS
+513 EIQEVITS
-521 LQHEANNSME
+521 LQHEANSSME
-531 MMMTNREASD
+531 MMQMNREASNV
-541 LTMQNAKKA
+541 TMENAKQA
-550 QASLHEIS
+550 QASLNEIS
-558 NSITVIEDMNTQIA
+558 SSITIIEDMNTQIA

-590 DVNDKARE
+590 DVNDKARQ

-629 NS
+629 NR

>member
-16 VILIMATGFLSWKNF
+16 VILIMTTSFLSWKNF

-81 TLRAVKT
+81 TSRAVKT
-88 LQSAMHSTNVINVY
+88 LQSAMHSINVTNVY

-172 ALNILVEDLSKFTQ
+172 ALNILVEDLSKFTE
-186 HLTTNNKIFVTRQ
+186 HLTTNNKIFVTRE

-244 ASAANIKELGW
+244 ASAANIKGLGW
-255 SVWAWDKESSVN
+255 SVWAWDKGSNVN

-287 CAGCVYYV
+287 CASCVYYV
-295 VEVLVYRPLGGEPS
+295 VEVLVYRPIGGEPS

-423 GNQTFDTVSISIVN
+423 GNQTFDTVNISIVN

-513 QIQEVIVS
+513 EIQEVIVS

-531 MMMTNREASD
+531 MMLTNREASD

-550 QASLHEIS
+550 QTSLHEIS

>member
-16 VILIMATGFLSWKNF
+16 VILIMATSFLSWKNF

-186 HLTTNNKIFVTRQ
+186 HLTTNNKIFVTRE

-244 ASAANIKELGW
+244 ASAANIKDLGW

-348 TTIDMIRSSS
+348 TTVDMIRSSS

-513 QIQEVIVS
+513 QIQEVIAS

-531 MMMTNREASD
+531 MMLTNREASD

-629 NS
+629 NR

>member
-16 VILIMATGFLSWKNF
+16 VILIMATSFLSWKNF

-186 HLTTNNKIFVTRQ
+186 HLTTNNKIFVTRE

-244 ASAANIKELGW
+244 ASAANIKDLGW

-629 NS
+629 NR

>member
-1 MSAKLKIILS
+1 MSAKLKIMLS

-16 VILIMATGFLSWKNF
+16 VMLIMTTSFLSWKNF

-36 ISYKKQLGYKSQ
+36 IGYKKQLGYKSQ

-57 INRYFDVLTLV
+57 INRYFDILNVV
-68 SNELSFTEDGQVD
+68 SNELSFDERGQVD
-81 TLRAVKT
+81 TSRAITT
-88 LQSAMHSTNVINVY
+88 LHSAMSSTKVTNIY

-116 GIIENFNA
+116 GLIENFNA
-124 KTKQREWFLKGMSG
+124 KTKQREWFLKAMSG
-138 QDKIITRPYLAT
+138 EDKIITRPYLAS
-150 TGDQVMSLAMPIYK
+150 TGDQVMSLATPIYK
-164 QGKIVGVV
+164 QGKIVGVA
-172 ALNILVEDLSKFTQ
+172 ALNILVEDLTRFTEQ
-186 HLTTNNKIFVTRQ
+186 LTTNNKIFVTRE
-199 DGFILAAQSS
+199 DGFILAAQNASLI
-209 SVVGKNIFNE
+209 GRNIFNE
-219 IPSFKNRDTSRE
+219 IPAFANRDTTRE
-231 ESFEYVYQ
+231 ESFEYIYE

-244 ASAANIKELGW
+244 AAGAKINDLGW
-255 SVWAWDKESSVN
+255 SVWAWDKENNVN
-267 QDSQD
+267 QDSKD
-272 NLTETLITSLTLLLI
+272 NLTETLITSLTLLFI

-317 VASGDFTAINQ
+317 VASGDFTAIKQ

-348 TTIDMIRSSS
+348 TTIETIRNSS
-358 NDLFKFAEGITT
+358 NDLFTFAEGITN
-370 AADSVNSSSASQMEQ
+370 AADNVNASSASQMEQ

-423 GNQTFDTVSISIVN
+423 GNQTFDTVNHSIVS
-437 LSRGIEEV
+437 LSQGIQEV

-513 QIQEVIVS
+513 EIQEVITS
-521 LQHEANNSME
+521 LQHEANSSME
-531 MMMTNREASD
+531 MMQMNREASNV
-541 LTMQNAKKA
+541 TMENAKQA
-550 QASLHEIS
+550 QASLNEIS
-558 NSITVIEDMNTQIA
+558 SSITIIEDMNTQIA

-590 DVNDKARE
+590 DVNDKARQ

-629 NS
+629 NR

>member
-1 MSAKLKIILS
+1 MSAKLKIMLS

-16 VILIMATGFLSWKNF
+16 VMLIMTTSFLSWKNF
-31 ETSST
+31 EASST
-36 ISYKKQLGYKSQ
+36 IGYKKQLGYKSQ

-57 INRYFDVLTLV
+57 INRYFDILNVV
-68 SNELSFTEDGQVD
+68 SNELSFDERGQVD
-81 TLRAVKT
+81 ISRAITTLH
-88 LQSAMHSTNVINVY
+88 SAMSSTKVTNIY

-124 KTKQREWFLKGMSG
+124 KTKQREWFLKAMSG
-138 QDKIITRPYLAT
+138 EDKIITRPYLAS
-150 TGDQVMSLAMPIYK
+150 TGDQVMSLATPIYK
-164 QGKIVGVV
+164 QGKIVGVA
-172 ALNILVEDLSKFTQ
+172 ALNILVEDLTRFTEQ
-186 HLTTNNKIFVTRQ
+186 LTTNNKIFVTRE
-199 DGFILAAQSS
+199 DGFILAAQNASLI
-209 SVVGKNIFNE
+209 GRNIFNE
-219 IPSFKNRDTSRE
+219 IPAFANRDTTRE
-231 ESFEYVYQ
+231 ESFEYIYE

-244 ASAANIKELGW
+244 AAGAKINDLGW
-255 SVWAWDKESSVN
+255 SVWAWDKESNVN
-267 QDSQD
+267 QDSKD
-272 NLTETLITSLTLLLI
+272 NLTETLITSLTLLFI

-317 VASGDFTAINQ
+317 VASGDFTAIKQ

-348 TTIDMIRSSS
+348 TTIETIRNSS
-358 NDLFKFAEGITT
+358 NDLFTFAEGITN
-370 AADSVNSSSASQMEQ
+370 AADNVNASSASQMEQ

-423 GNQTFDTVSISIVN
+423 GNQTFDTVNHSIVS
-437 LSRGIEEV
+437 LSQGIQEV

-513 QIQEVIVS
+513 EIQEVITS
-521 LQHEANNSME
+521 LQHEANSSME
-531 MMMTNREASD
+531 MMQMNREASNV
-541 LTMQNAKKA
+541 TMENAKQA
-550 QASLHEIS
+550 QASLNEIS
-558 NSITVIEDMNTQIA
+558 SSITIIEDMNTQIA

-590 DVNDKARE
+590 DVNDKARQ

-629 NS
+629 NR

>member
-16 VILIMATGFLSWKNF
+16 VILIMTTSFLSWKNF

-81 TLRAVKT
+81 TSRAVKT
-88 LQSAMHSTNVINVY
+88 LQSAMHSINVTNVY

-172 ALNILVEDLSKFTQ
+172 ALNILVEDLSKFTE
-186 HLTTNNKIFVTRQ
+186 HLTTNNKIFVTRE

-209 SVVGKNIFNE
+209 SMVGKNIFNE

-244 ASAANIKELGW
+244 ASAANIKGLGW
-255 SVWAWDKESSVN
+255 SVWAWDKGSNVN

-287 CAGCVYYV
+287 CASCVYYV
-295 VEVLVYRPLGGEPS
+295 VEVLVYRPIGGEPS

-423 GNQTFDTVSISIVN
+423 GNQTFDTVNISIVN

-513 QIQEVIVS
+513 EIQEVIVS

-531 MMMTNREASD
+531 MMLTNREASD

-550 QASLHEIS
+550 QTSLHEIS

>member
-16 VILIMATGFLSWKNF
+16 VILIMATSFLSWKNF

-186 HLTTNNKIFVTRQ
+186 HLTTNNKIFVTRE

-469 ADQTNLLALNAAI
+469 ADQTNLLALNAAN

-629 NS
+629 NR